1 MQMIQH
7 HVAPILVETCTLHHQ
22 TIRQFRSEEGISH
35 GVWANWSI
43 AGRDSYSGIP
53 CKRCVTL
60 VRMDVKE
67 LIASINEEISR
78 LQQAR
83 ALLAGNDRGHTAVRS
98 AARRRTLSA
107 EARARIAE
115 AQRKRWAKQ
124 KKASAKTAA

>member
-1 MQMIQH
+1 MEFLGEFGRTRP
-7 HVAPILVETCTLHHQ
+7 V
-22 TIRQFRSEEGISH
+22 
-35 GVWANWSI
+35 
-43 AGRDSYSGIP
+43 AGRDSFSGIP
-53 CKRCVTL
+53 CKRCDTL

-83 ALLAGNDRGHTAVRS
+83 ALLAGNGRGHAAVRF
-98 AARRRTLSA
+98 ARTRRTLSA

-124 KKASAKTAA
+124 KKVSTKTAV